1 MPPPQSGNFDN
12 PRASDSPHHEHHADQ
27 ILLDLLDNTRS
38 ADEVSPSGELYR
50 AIERFHRRRQ
60 AENQNT
66 QELPSMSEP
75 DPERTRRR
83 LQERREALEASPL
96 FVLPPQPPPVE
107 QTSRAPR
114 IVGMS
119 ARRGR
124 PRLPPSERYLERR
137 REILGENMAA
147 SSRNGARGLD
157 ELRAATRDLN
167 EASSNLL
174 QDAGR
179 QLDLATSTLRG
190 FFPDPT
196 EGESSPARD
205 SEYPGEDSRR
215 VKRRKLDT
223 DRVDTGFTG
232 FKYGKYGQVEPG
244 KLKMEIVSCD
254 GGIFDEPH
262 GGNYAAENVLRND
275 ATVYCTKSNRC
286 NLVLRHQGATVFS
299 LKELIIKA
307 PHTGYTAP

>member
-1 MPPPQSGNFDN
+1 
-12 PRASDSPHHEHHADQ
+12 
-27 ILLDLLDNTRS
+27 
-38 ADEVSPSGELYR
+38 
-50 AIERFHRRRQ
+50 
-60 AENQNT
+60 
-66 QELPSMSEP
+66 MSEP
-75 DPERTRRR
+75 DPERAARRR
-83 LQERREALEASPL
+83 PQERREALEASPL
-96 FVLPPQPPPVE
+96 FVLPPQPPTAE
-107 QTSRAPR
+107 QTPRERAASRIA
-114 IVGMS
+114 GMN

-157 ELRAATRDLN
+157 ELRTATRELN

-174 QDAGR
+174 HDAGR

-190 FFPDPT
+190 FFPDHT

-215 VKRRKLDT
+215 HKRRKLDT
-223 DRVDTGFTG
+223 DRLDTGFSG